1 MPQMRRNRKTP
12 LRHGHGHEHGPSALL
27 LRTVGASG
35 LFAFCWCHIVC
46 TEYVSTTSNLS
57 VVYTRLYC
65 DSTVRRSTLRFAF
78 AGLDSPDR
86 SFDAH
91 RTTPR
96 LDQTKP
102 GQTACTGWGPALA
115 LSPGPASASVVP
127 SVFFVHSTRQPVSSM
142 HAQWQTPRSRP
153 LLPKLRSD

>member
-1 MPQMRRNRKTP
+1 MRRNRKTP

-35 LFAFCWCHIVC
+35 LFTFCWCHIVC

-65 DSTVRRSTLRFAF
+65 DSTVRRSTLKVCVCRLRFAGSEF
-78 AGLDSPDR
+78 RRAP
-86 SFDAH
+86 H
-91 RTTPR
+91 HTTPGP
-96 LDQTKP
+96 DQARP
-102 GQTACTGWGPALA
+102 NCLHWLGPAPA